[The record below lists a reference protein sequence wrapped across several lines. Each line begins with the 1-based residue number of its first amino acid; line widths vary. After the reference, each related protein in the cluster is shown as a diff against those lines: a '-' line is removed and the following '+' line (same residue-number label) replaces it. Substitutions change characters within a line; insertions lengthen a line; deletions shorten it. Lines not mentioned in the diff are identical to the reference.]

1 MDIYLIRHGE
11 TVGNLTKIHQD
22 AQTELSELGKQQAA
36 QLGKRLK
43 SAKIDLIY
51 ASPMVRAQQT
61 ARIIAE
67 QAKLEF
73 TTLDDLREHQGPTM
87 FAGRPHNDPELVP
100 IKDLI
105 RANIQDPDWHHSDEE
120 NFHDL
125 RSRAQRILSLLE
137 QETVDDILLVSHGNL
152 IAMLSLHILLGDN
165 LNGPMFADMK
175 HTVTFSNTGIT
186 HCHFS
191 PGKGWRIVTLN
202 DTTHLS

>member
-1 MDIYLIRHGE
+1 VDIYLIRHGE
-11 TVGNLTKIHQD
+11 TVGNLSKVHQD
-22 AQTELSELGKQQAA
+22 ASTELSELGKKQAE

-43 SAKIDLIY
+43 SAKIDQIY

-73 TTLDDLREHQGPTM
+73 STLDDLREHQGPTM
-87 FAGRPHNDPELVP
+87 FAGRPHSDPELTP
-100 IKDLI
+100 IKELI
-105 RANIQDPDWHHSDEE
+105 RANIQDPEWHHSDEE

-125 RSRAQRILSLLE
+125 RARAQRILSMLE
-137 QETVDDILLVSHGNL
+137 QESAEDILLVSHGNL
-152 IAMLSLHILLGDN
+152 IAMVSLYILLGDH
-165 LNGPMFADMK
+165 LTGPMFADMK
-175 HTVTFSNTGIT
+175 HTVTFTNTGIT
-186 HCHFS
+186 QCHFS